1 MEMIGLEPRSCS
13 KNQPQG
19 LSAFSLF
26 SFKNLKEPFSQ
37 SAENFFYE
45 FLTRF
50 LFFLRFRIRIIEF
63 TEKFCYTSTVIF
75 LMLLKM

>member
-1 MEMIGLEPRSCS
+1 MEMIGLEPRFCS
-13 KNQPQG
+13 KNPPQG

-37 SAENFFYE
+37 SAESFFYE

-50 LFFLRFRIRIIEF
+50 LFFLRFRILIIEF
-63 TEKFCYTSTVIF
+63 TEKFCYTFTVIF

>member
-1 MEMIGLEPRSCS
+1 MTVQIFLNTPSPLTLS
-13 KNQPQG
+13 KKIISDIKTSVN
-19 LSAFSLF
+19 
-26 SFKNLKEPFSQ
+26 
-37 SAENFFYE
+37 E
-45 FLTRF
+45 FLMSF

>member
-1 MEMIGLEPRSCS
+1 MLVD
-13 KNQPQG
+13 NFFFQ
-19 LSAFSLF
+19 
-26 SFKNLKEPFSQ
+26 NLKEPFSQ
-37 SAENFFYE
+37 SAESFFYE

-63 TEKFCYTSTVIF
+63 IEKFCYTSTVIF

>member
-13 KNQPQG
+13 KNQPQR

-26 SFKNLKEPFSQ
+26 SFKNLKKPFSQ
-37 SAENFFYE
+37 SAESFFYE

-50 LFFLRFRIRIIEF
+50 LFFFKIQNSHYVLLNLQKNF
-63 TEKFCYTSTVIF
+63 VILPPLYF
-75 LMLLKM
+75 